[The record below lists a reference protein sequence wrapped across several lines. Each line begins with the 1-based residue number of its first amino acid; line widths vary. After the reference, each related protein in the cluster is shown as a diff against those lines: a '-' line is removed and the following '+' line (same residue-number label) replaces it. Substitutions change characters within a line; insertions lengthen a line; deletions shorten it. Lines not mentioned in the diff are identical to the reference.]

1 MIKINYE
8 PTEFVPA
15 PEGLHRAVCVDVVDL
30 GMVTQSF
37 NGDERTRRKL
47 NLVWQIEASKQE
59 DAGVSR
65 RPLVSRRYTASLHP
79 KASVRKDLESWRG
92 GALSPEELR
101 QGFDFES
108 LVGRPAMVQVVHNTS
123 VYDGQEKT
131 FANVQNVL
139 PAIGDPLLPDGHY
152 VRVHD
157 RTRE

>member
-1 MIKINYE
+1 MRDDGQ
-8 PTEFVPA
+8 PA
-15 PEGLHRAVCVDVVDL
+15 PQTIWGL
-30 GMVTQSF
+30 
-37 NGDERTRRKL
+37 
-47 NLVWQIEASKQE
+47 WQA
-59 DAGVSR
+59 
-65 RPLVSRRYTASLHP
+65 L
-79 KASVRKDLESWRG
+79 
-92 GALSPEELR
+92 ALSAFVVVLLWDLTVWLDLSLTDDAVYSGRGARLAAGGWGEL
-101 QGFDFES
+101 S